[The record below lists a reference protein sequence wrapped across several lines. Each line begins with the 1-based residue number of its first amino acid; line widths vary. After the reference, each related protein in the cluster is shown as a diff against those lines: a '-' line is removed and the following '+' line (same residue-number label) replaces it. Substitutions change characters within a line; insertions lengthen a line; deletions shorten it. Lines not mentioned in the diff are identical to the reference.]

1 MAGLGLV
8 IITLT
13 SALAAV
19 TGLGL
24 GFSLGR
30 VQPVHGPSTP
40 RPAYAVTARVREHR
54 HGP

>member
-19 TGLGL
+19 SALA
-24 GFSLGR
+24 SAS
-30 VQPVHGPSTP
+30 VVYIQPVHGPSTP
-40 RPAYAVTARVREHR
+40 RPAYAVTAGVREHR